1 MGCAESIS
9 WRGIRRRETLLLGL
23 LGLGAVTLGLLV
35 GPADFATPGVLILR
49 LGRTLLGLLTGAAL
63 GAAGATLQGLTR
75 NPLADPYLTGVSAG
89 AGVGVALAALL
100 GIGGLTT
107 LGFLGRQALGFLGGI
122 GAALLVWRLTGRRRG
137 DSTGLIVA
145 GVVTNAGLSGVI
157 LIILAWLPLWSQ
169 GAVLG
174 WLMGDLA
181 SPHVDW
187 GPLILAAGLI
197 AACLVY
203 LLTRSRELDAL
214 ALGERRAHSLG
225 VDIDRARGGTLLAAA
240 LATATAVTLA
250 GIIPFVGLVAP
261 HLVRVRLGAEN
272 RRLLPLSALAGA
284 VLVVL
289 ADNAVRLAV
298 CYLGLPGLPV
308 GAALALIGGPY
319 FFIIYRRR
327 SVNR

>member
-1 MGCAESIS
+1 MGSVEPR
-9 WRGIRRRETLLLGL
+9 RGRGSRRHGPLLLGF

-35 GPADFATPGVLILR
+35 GPADINIPGVLTLR

-181 SPHVDW
+181 SPYLDW

-214 ALGERRAHSLG
+214 ALGERCAHSLG

-261 HLVRVRLGAEN
+261 HLVRVRLGADH
-272 RRLLPLSALAGA
+272 RRLLPSSALVGA

-327 SVNR
+327 SVNS